1 MKNKS
6 NERLAGVLKILKDN
20 HLWVF
25 SFFSRAYSI
34 LFGIFFV
41 VSNLWTLNNFFF
53 RKNQRSFG
61 TGKGLMISLGNN
73 ILGPKMQN
81 NYMMRLIF

>member
-34 LFGIFFV
+34 LLGIFFV
-41 VSNLWTLNNFFF
+41 VSNLWTLNNFFLE
-53 RKNQRSFG
+53 RTKGHLEQ
-61 TGKGLMISLGNN
+61 GKDL
-73 ILGPKMQN
+73 
-81 NYMMRLIF
+81 